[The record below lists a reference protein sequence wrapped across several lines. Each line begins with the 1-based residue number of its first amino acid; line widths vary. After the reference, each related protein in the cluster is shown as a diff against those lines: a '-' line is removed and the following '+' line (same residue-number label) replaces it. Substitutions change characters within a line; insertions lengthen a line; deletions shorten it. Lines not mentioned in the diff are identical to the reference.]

1 MDRPII
7 IVTGANSGVGFGICH
22 RLLVQL
28 SSNYC
33 EDAHPKYPFHGL
45 SSSAEFQVPCDGLT
59 LILACRSR
67 QRAEEAKSQL
77 YKLLDKHISQLR
89 KSPHYDG
96 CADKFRQNLVIAI
109 HLIDLASVRSV
120 FDFADGVTQ
129 TYPYVSHLICNA
141 GVVCFTKI
149 DWLLCLEQVAKDFM
163 GAMTVPKFFSQSSG
177 RVSADGLGWLW
188 QCNVFGHYVL
198 FRALEPHLSK
208 YKGSIG
214 ARVIWVSSHE
224 ATSEFYNPEDWQ
236 LINDNHSYQSSKYQV
251 NLLALRLDREAT
263 KHRVPGMPVVRHFSV
278 LPGIVATNIANVM
291 LGPIMTVCMMMAFY
305 IVSGGARFLGSPSH
319 LRSAFEAAVSAV
331 HLALVP
337 LVYLPA
343 LQLVE
348 NPDTKTKASE
358 PAQIG
363 TLYMSQT
370 DRWGTEYVGT
380 LKFVESRAEDTHVK
394 ELLAH
399 CDDLLETFCT
409 AQRRKSASG

>member
-1 MDRPII
+1 MHRPIVV
-7 IVTGANSGVGFGICH
+7 VTGANSGVGFGICH

-28 SSNYC
+28 SSNQC
-33 EDAHPKYPFHGL
+33 EDAHPKYPFHDL
-45 SSSAEFQVPCDGLT
+45 TASAELQLPCDGLT

-96 CADKFRQNLVIAI
+96 CADKFRENLVIAT
-109 HLIDLASVRSV
+109 HLIDLASVQSV
-120 FDFADGVTQ
+120 FAFADDVTQ

-141 GVVCFTKI
+141 GVVYFTRI
-149 DWLLCLEQVAKDFM
+149 DWLLCLKHVAKDFM
-163 GAMTVPKFFSQSSG
+163 GAMTTPKFFFQGSG
-177 RVSADGLGWLW
+177 RISGDGLGWLW

-198 FRALEPHLSK
+198 FRALEPHLAK
-208 YKGSIG
+208 YTESIS

-224 ATSEFYNPEDWQ
+224 ATSEFYDPEDLQ
-236 LINDNHSYQSSKYQV
+236 LIKDDHSYQSSKYQV

-263 KHRVPGMPVVRHFSV
+263 KHRVPGIPVVRHFSV
-278 LPGIVATNIANVM
+278 LPGVVGTNITNGL
-291 LGPIMTVCMMMAFY
+291 LGPIMTTCMLVVFY
-305 IVSGGARFLGSPSH
+305 IVRFLGSPYH
-319 LRSAFEAAVSAV
+319 LTSAFKAAVSAV

-343 LQLVE
+343 IQPVE
-348 NPDTKTKASE
+348 HPDTLTKASE
-358 PAQIG
+358 PAQVG
-363 TLYMSQT
+363 TLYVSQT

-380 LKFVESRAEDTHVK
+380 MKFVESRTEDAHVK

-399 CDDLLETFCT
+399 CDNLLETFCS
-409 AQRRKSASG
+409 AHGRKSASG

>member
-7 IVTGANSGVGFGICH
+7 IVTGANSGIGFGICH

-28 SSNYC
+28 SSNHC
-33 EDAHPKYPFHGL
+33 EDARPKYPFHDF

-77 YKLLDKHISQLR
+77 YQLLDKHISQLR

-96 CADKFRQNLVIAI
+96 CADRFRQNLVIAV

-120 FDFADGVTQ
+120 FDFADDVTQ

-141 GVVCFTKI
+141 GVICFMKI
-149 DWLLCLEQVAKDFM
+149 DWLLCLKQAAKDFM
-163 GAMTVPKFFSQSSG
+163 GAMTVPKFFTQSSG

-188 QCNVFGHYVL
+188 QCNVFGHYAL
-198 FRALEPHLSK
+198 FRALEPHLTK

-224 ATSEFYNPEDWQ
+224 ATSEFYNPDDWQ

-263 KHRVPGMPVVRHFSV
+263 KHSVPGIPVVRHFSV
-278 LPGIVATNIANVM
+278 LPGIVATSIASAM
-291 LGPIMTVCMMMAFY
+291 LGPIMSVCMLITFY
-305 IVSGGARFLGSPSH
+305 IVSGGVHQSTFITSSDGRRFGFWDHHPISEVSSRQPS
-319 LRSAFEAAVSAV
+319 
-331 HLALVP
+331 
-337 LVYLPA
+337 LPC
-343 LQLVE
+343 
-348 NPDTKTKASE
+348 
-358 PAQIG
+358 I
-363 TLYMSQT
+363 
-370 DRWGTEYVGT
+370 
-380 LKFVESRAEDTHVK
+380 
-394 ELLAH
+394 
-399 CDDLLETFCT
+399 
-409 AQRRKSASG
+409 